1 MITNFIIIF
10 LMLILFLISPIRFSN
25 NNIIESKYNVSYNRI
40 ATYIINI
47 LVILELINIYYKF
60 PLFKFW
66 VVIPYLFCY
75 AIIDIIYSEPIVN
88 NGKLN
93 VPPKYV
99 SKSYIIYII
108 LLALLIYNIIET
120 GSDNIKYIGY
130 VNIVLIF
137 ILLIIQYKYTSC
149 KYNLPLTWDKL

>member
-1 MITNFIIIF
+1 MIINFVIIF

-25 NNIIESKYNVSYNRI
+25 NNIIESTYNVSYNRI
-40 ATYIINI
+40 ATYVIHI

-75 AIIDIIYSEPIVN
+75 AIIDIIYSEPISK

-93 VPPKYV
+93 VAPKYV
-99 SKSYIIYII
+99 FKSYIIHIII
-108 LLALLIYNIIET
+108 LALMIYNIVET
-120 GSDNIKYIGY
+120 GSNIKYIGY
-130 VNIVLIF
+130 VNVVLII
-137 ILLIIQYKYTSC
+137 ILLILQYKYASC
-149 KYNLPLTWDKL
+149 KYNLPSTWDKL